1 MTTPLLASFSNQVS
15 HSKYSFPRPHSRVT
29 KSSAIECIGRERC
42 NPDYFLE
49 RREFGAYGIEFV
61 SSGRGDILL
70 NRKKYTLRPGT
81 LFCYGPGTPH
91 RITTDSS
98 NPMTKYF
105 VDVSGLE
112 VGKML
117 RGTKIQPGRVF
128 YTPELDQFQTL
139 FESMLSEGA
148 KGLPQTHEI
157 CLAYFRILIL
167 KTEGATSTTS
177 AAINQM
183 ASSFQACKE
192 AIDSNFTTMKDLAD
206 IARQVHL
213 SPAYVCRLFRKFGH
227 QSPFQY
233 LILKKL
239 NHAASLLLANT
250 SSVKAVAYEVGYS
263 DPYHFSKSFSRFFG
277 ISPAKFAA
285 THSRKQHG

>member
-15 HSKYSFPRPHSRVT
+15 HSKYSFPRQHSRVT
-29 KSSAIECIGRERC
+29 RSSAVECIGRERC
-42 NPDYFLE
+42 NPDYILE
-49 RREFGAYGIEFV
+49 RGEFGAHGIEFV
-61 SSGRGDILL
+61 SSGRGEILL

-91 RITTDSS
+91 RITTDS
-98 NPMTKYF
+98 NDPMTKYF
-105 VDVSGLE
+105 VDASGTE
-112 VGKML
+112 IGKML

-128 YTPELDQFQTL
+128 YTPEPDQFQTL

-167 KTEGATSTTS
+167 KTEGASSTTS
-177 AAINQM
+177 PSINQM
-183 ASSFQACKE
+183 ASSFQACKK
-192 AIDSNFTTMKDLAD
+192 AIDANFTTLKDLAD

-239 NHAASLLLANT
+239 NHAASLLLADAA
-250 SSVKAVAYEVGYS
+250 SVKAVAFEVGYS
-263 DPYHFSKSFSRFFG
+263 DPYHFSKSFSRFFE

-285 THSRKQHG
+285 THSRKPH

>member
-1 MTTPLLASFSNQVS
+1 
-15 HSKYSFPRPHSRVT
+15 
-29 KSSAIECIGRERC
+29 
-42 NPDYFLE
+42 
-49 RREFGAYGIEFV
+49 
-61 SSGRGDILL
+61 
-70 NRKKYTLRPGT
+70 
-81 LFCYGPGTPH
+81 
-91 RITTDSS
+91 
-98 NPMTKYF
+98 
-105 VDVSGLE
+105 
-112 VGKML
+112 ML

-128 YTPELDQFQTL
+128 YTPEPDQFQTL

-167 KTEGATSTTS
+167 KTEGASSTTS
-177 AAINQM
+177 PSINQM
-183 ASSFQACKE
+183 ASSFQACKK
-192 AIDSNFTTMKDLAD
+192 AIDSNFTTLKDLAD

-239 NHAASLLLANT
+239 NHAASLLLADAT
-250 SSVKAVAYEVGYS
+250 SVKAVAYAVGYS

-277 ISPAKFAA
+277 ISPAKFTA
-285 THSRKQHG
+285 THSRKPHS